1 MSEKQFYLLQVNDAL
16 FPIGGYSHSQGLET
30 YIQRG
35 IVHNVDT
42 AREYITHKIKWNLA
56 YTELLAA
63 RLAYE
68 AAEKKDLQEL
78 LYLEE
83 LLEASRIPMEQREAA
98 RKMGSRFAKT
108 IEKLGLSISETGIFR
123 EYLDARKGK
132 AVNHCCIYG
141 VFCAEMQIP
150 LEEALTHYLYAQ
162 TSAIVTNCVKTIPL
176 SQTSGQQLLSGCYGE
191 FDEIL
196 KDADIFNQSENIR
209 KWYDGYHFGD
219 VDVYCPWDV
228 MNYVLDLQRKPDAK
242 PLSYWKNTSDNAIIR
257 SFIDYAGSSITQKLE
272 TLLSG
277 GYIVQQVDENL
288 TYDYLHSSEENLWS
302 ILYLTG
308 YLTSVRADELE
319 NPLPERFTALTIP
332 NEEIREIYETTVI
345 RWFDESAPKWNRS
358 ALFDAVWS
366 GNISKLQD
374 ELNRLLRRTISY
386 HDYKEDFYH
395 AFLAGIFAGAGY
407 MVESNKEYGAGRSD
421 VVVKDQINGR
431 VAVFEAKYTRQLEKL
446 ECKCDEALKQIENQM
461 YAKQLEEDY
470 DEVLCY
476 GISFFKKRCMVKK

>member
-1 MSEKQFYLLQVNDAL
+1 MLCEQVLGKLHDFDTTGKTIEYVDIEWHEAFKKIHKKTTDKGTEVGIRMDDSILARGLYQDDVIYADDEKLVVVNTPPCEVIRVSLTPGHEKMSAKVCYEIGNRHAPLFWGENDTFITIYNEPMLVMLQKIHGVQAEKEVLKLDFDKRISASIHNHHHELITMEVLHVRKTVLSLQVNDAL

-35 IVHNVDT
+35 IVHDADT

-141 VFCAEMQIP
+141 IFCAEMQIP

-196 KDADIFNQSENIR
+196 KD
-209 KWYDGYHFGD
+209 
-219 VDVYCPWDV
+219 V
-228 MNYVLDLQRKPDAK
+228 MNR
-242 PLSYWKNTSDNAIIR
+242 
-257 SFIDYAGSSITQKLE
+257 
-272 TLLSG
+272 
-277 GYIVQQVDENL
+277 
-288 TYDYLHSSEENLWS
+288 SEEDLC
-302 ILYLTG
+302 L
-308 YLTSVRADELE
+308 
-319 NPLPERFTALTIP
+319 
-332 NEEIREIYETTVI
+332 
-345 RWFDESAPKWNRS
+345 SAPG
-358 ALFDAVWS
+358 FD
-366 GNISKLQD
+366 I
-374 ELNRLLRRTISY
+374 R
-386 HDYKEDFYH
+386 
-395 AFLAGIFAGAGY
+395 GI
-407 MVESNKEYGAGRSD
+407 
-421 VVVKDQINGR
+421 QH
-431 VAVFEAKYTRQLEKL
+431 
-446 ECKCDEALKQIENQM
+446 
-461 YAKQLEEDY
+461 
-470 DEVLCY
+470 
-476 GISFFKKRCMVKK
+476 